1 MTEEFAVGD
10 KVIYLGTDGTQR
22 IEGIVTYV
30 IRDGSNPPWGYIMVH
45 SPDDTSYIC
54 DPDKLVRVETN

>member
-22 IEGIVTYV
+22 IEGIVTSV

-45 SPDDTSYIC
+45 LPDDTSYIC
-54 DPDKLVRVETN
+54 SPDKLVRADSN

>member
-10 KVIYLGTDGTQR
+10 KVIYLGINGTQR

-45 SPDDTSYIC
+45 SSDDTSYIC
-54 DPDKLVRVETN
+54 SPEKLVRAGSN